1 MNLELLGE
9 EGYGCVLGNPSVLE
23 RREPGREGRGLQPQ
37 GHSCAVDPGALLFPS
52 SSGSRKPSFGVSRLH
67 CLSRGCFQI
76 SAGVVGADRL

>member
-23 RREPGREGRGLQPQ
+23 RREPGRDGRGLQPQ
-37 GHSCAVDPGALLFPS
+37 GHSSAVDHWALLLRS
-52 SSGSRKPSFGVSRLH
+52 SSGRRKPSFGLSRMH

-76 SAGVVGADRL
+76 SAGAVGADSL